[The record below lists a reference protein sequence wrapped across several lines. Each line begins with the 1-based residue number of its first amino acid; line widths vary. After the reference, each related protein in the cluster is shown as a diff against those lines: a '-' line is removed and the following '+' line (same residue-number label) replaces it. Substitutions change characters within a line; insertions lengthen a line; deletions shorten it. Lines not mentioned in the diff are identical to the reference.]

1 MRYSGALW
9 RTRSERSAP
18 RACVRACVRVQ
29 LCREIDEDL
38 RSHIHSSLNHC
49 EPRNP
54 LKSVVRDLGNFS
66 KLRPLRYV

>member
-1 MRYSGALW
+1 MR
-9 RTRSERSAP
+9 
-18 RACVRACVRVQ
+18 VCVRVQ